1 MIENS
6 DIAKSIVRIGPIE
19 EIEPKIME
27 TPMIGDLCT
36 EMYHKVEREKP
47 VTALANGVRIIM
59 YIEDDNF
66 AVRPPLGEIIRL
78 HQAYEGTVVCLY
90 CGKPVKEWKSMEK
103 CPARYEGN

>member
-36 EMYHKVEREKP
+36 EMYQTIP
-47 VTALANGVRIIM
+47 ILA
-59 YIEDDNF
+59 
-66 AVRPPLGEIIRL
+66 AVN
-78 HQAYEGTVVCLY
+78 AS
-90 CGKPVKEWKSMEK
+90 KSKKLSINMV
-103 CPARYEGN
+103 